1 MSKSTDKLNF
11 NSGRCLLEFTF
22 PQQNSNSKP
31 RFSTWTKFHDF
42 MDRFVFSTKY
52 KTKDEYS
59 LRASNNLRPLAL
71 QEELVQEKILS
82 PE

>member
-1 MSKSTDKLNF
+1 
-11 NSGRCLLEFTF
+11 
-22 PQQNSNSKP
+22 
-31 RFSTWTKFHDF
+31 

-59 LRASNNLRPLAL
+59 LRASNSLRPLAL

>member
-1 MSKSTDKLNF
+1 MSKSADKLKF
-11 NSGRCLLEFTF
+11 QFWKVSVRVTI

-31 RFSTWTKFHDF
+31 RFNTWTKFHDF
-42 MDRFVFSTKY
+42 MDRLVFSSKY

>member
-1 MSKSTDKLNF
+1 
-11 NSGRCLLEFTF
+11 
-22 PQQNSNSKP
+22 
-31 RFSTWTKFHDF
+31 

-71 QEELVQEKILS
+71 QEELVQENNNNNTT
-82 PE
+82 

>member
-1 MSKSTDKLNF
+1 MWKSADKLKF
-11 NSGRCLLEFTF
+11 QFWKVEFTI

-31 RFSTWTKFHDF
+31 RFNTWTKFHDF
-42 MDRFVFSTKY
+42 IDRFVFSTKY

>member
-1 MSKSTDKLNF
+1 MDRF
-11 NSGRCLLEFTF
+11 V
-22 PQQNSNSKP
+22 
-31 RFSTWTKFHDF
+31 FSTKYKTKDEL
-42 MDRFVFSTKY
+42 DRFVFSTKY

-71 QEELVQEKILS
+71 KEVLVQEKILS

>member
-1 MSKSTDKLNF
+1 
-11 NSGRCLLEFTF
+11 
-22 PQQNSNSKP
+22 
-31 RFSTWTKFHDF
+31 

-71 QEELVQEKILS
+71 QEVLVQEKILS